1 MQCYKYPAISAPDL
15 LLRKVNPLLAAVD
28 SAVCRSADAAQ
39 FLQWRD
45 FFLHFPTAHLESQ
58 SMLHSRFLP
67 WDHLSISPPLPPG
80 SRPAHQ
86 YPVWVWKNTQLKL
99 DIEIESP
106 QLALG
111 ANKKQFKIFGRD
123 LPCLI
128 SVRRAWRWAISSA
141 FELLFPIFWK

>member
-39 FLQWRD
+39 FLQWRN
-45 FFLHFPTAHLESQ
+45 FFCTFPPLTLKVSPCSTLASFHET
-58 SMLHSRFLP
+58 
-67 WDHLSISPPLPPG
+67 ISPSLPPG